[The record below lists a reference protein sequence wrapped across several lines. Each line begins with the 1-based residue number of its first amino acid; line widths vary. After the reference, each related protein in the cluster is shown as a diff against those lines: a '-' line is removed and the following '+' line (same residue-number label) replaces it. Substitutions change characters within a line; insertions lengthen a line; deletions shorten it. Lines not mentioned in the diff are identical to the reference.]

1 MSHERVMRPWLLS
14 PPDEDGDINVTAAPN
29 VTVSIFRTFVELK
42 ELTIVQW
49 EMLTSDDEIRDYLR
63 RRLRNNTTKSAL
75 GGASFWVKS
84 GHNLF
89 ERDPYD
95 KRLVKAIIIQL
106 LGGENE
112 PACERCQDGKGP
124 FFGCRSI
131 KSWGYGCCANCKKFD
146 ACVQCSVSDGFK
158 QEQREAEKALKDCPQ
173 PVSTTTRSGRA
184 TKAPA
189 KYSS

>member
-1 MSHERVMRPWLLS
+1 
-14 PPDEDGDINVTAAPN
+14 
-29 VTVSIFRTFVELK
+29 
-42 ELTIVQW
+42 
-49 EMLTSDDEIRDYLR
+49 MLTSDDEIRDYLR
-63 RRLRNNTTKSAL
+63 KRLRNNITKTEL
-75 GGASFWVKS
+75 GGATFWVKS
-84 GHNLF
+84 GHNLY

-95 KRLVKAIIIQL
+95 KRLIKAVIIQL
-106 LGGENE
+106 FGGENE
-112 PACERCQDGKGP
+112 EPCERCAEGKGP